1 MPARPGGLYRI
12 EGFAAAAPGLPPRMN
27 KPQKTGTSSRNY
39 VRFTPE
45 IRRAAATSGKVCA
58 IIDTH
63 SYHNVPFAQMT
74 SPVFDPEVVRNV
86 TRAFMQATAARW
98 PFPSVELQDRDTFML
113 IRVDVPPSDKHD
125 IDLSVRQSIAT
136 ALNEVVPVHFTQKFG
151 HWIVAFLRDN
161 KMVETV
167 HPSEFQE
174 L

>member
-1 MPARPGGLYRI
+1 
-12 EGFAAAAPGLPPRMN
+12 
-27 KPQKTGTSSRNY
+27 
-39 VRFTPE
+39 
-45 IRRAAATSGKVCA
+45 
-58 IIDTH
+58 
-63 SYHNVPFAQMT
+63 MT

-86 TRAFMQATAARW
+86 TTAFMQATAARW
-98 PFPSVELQDRDTFML
+98 SFPSVELQDRDTFML

-125 IDLSVRQSIAT
+125 IDLPVRQSIAA